1 MRNTAQNLKSNLQDA
16 MPMTGEKNTTLP
28 PLIEKALEALREGK
42 FVCIFDGDHRERET
56 DLVMA
61 AQFTRFE
68 DVRRMRLDGGGLIFL
83 MIHSRISEKFGL
95 PFLAELFYKEGG
107 RWPVLKE
114 LIPNDIPYDAK
125 SSFSITINHRKTFTG
140 VTDRDRALTIS
151 QFAKLSGEIDRPD
164 ITPVR
169 AQRMLGESFRAP
181 GHVPICA
188 SSKEL
193 LSSRKGHT
201 ELSTALLTMSGL
213 IPVAVGSEMMENL
226 DGGSLPKEK
235 AQEYAKKNGLL
246 FLEGRDIIEA
256 WEIWSE

>member
-1 MRNTAQNLKSNLQDA
+1 
-16 MPMTGEKNTTLP
+16 MTGKKDRKLP
-28 PLIEKALEALREGK
+28 PLIERAAQALREGR
-42 FVCIFDGDHRERET
+42 FVCIFDADNRERET

-61 AQFTRFE
+61 AEFTKFE

-83 MIHSRISEKFGL
+83 MVHSKFSEKFGL
-95 PFLAELFYKEGG
+95 PFLADLFYKEGG

-114 LIPNDIPYDAK
+114 LIPNDIPYDTK

-151 QFAKLSGEIDRPD
+151 EFARLSKEIDSPD

-169 AQRMLGESFRAP
+169 AQRMLGQLFRAP
-181 GHVPICA
+181 GHIPICA

-193 LSSRKGHT
+193 LTTRHGHT
-201 ELSTALLTMSGL
+201 ELSTALLTMAGL
-213 IPVAVGSEMMENL
+213 IPVAVGSEMMSNE

-235 AQEYAKKNGLL
+235 TRAYAEKNGLV
-246 FLEGRDIIEA
+246 FLEGKEIIEA
-256 WEIWSE
+256 WKKWSE